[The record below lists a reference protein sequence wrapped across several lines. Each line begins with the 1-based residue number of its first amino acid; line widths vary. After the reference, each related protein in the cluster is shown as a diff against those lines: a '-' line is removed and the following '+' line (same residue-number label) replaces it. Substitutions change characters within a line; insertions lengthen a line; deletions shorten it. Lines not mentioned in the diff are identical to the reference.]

1 MDGRD
6 LNRNYG
12 KDLDEINLTRF
23 RQIAQPEN
31 SFIIALN
38 DFLNQFRFRL
48 RQSHLTDFQIPAFII
63 ISSAAALVV
72 NLLGSSSDSATNTE
86 KILAVIG
93 LTATILTSLN
103 GSHSDR
109 HYRKMARA
117 SDYVKAWT
125 SEPLTT
131 LVRRLREYKE
141 PIIDDFVDNYHNPK
155 DFDKL
160 RNSLADLKST
170 PARISEL
177 SALQSRILKD
187 LHEPKNKEIKQAFD
201 EVLNFFEAMGQDVK
215 LAIVDSDYLK
225 EYFYSAVMN
234 NYQLARKYIEHT
246 EYRLGS
252 RATWCNLVY
261 LAQTWEKEN
270 VPPVIPRV
278 CIRPLVLTEHDIE
291 DCNVKQPHLLDQL
304 GWHPAPGARS

>member
-1 MDGRD
+1 MEKSEM
-6 LNRNYG
+6 NRNFG

-38 DFLNQFRFRL
+38 DFLNQCRFRL
-48 RQSHLTDFQIPAFII
+48 RQSHLADFQIPAFII
-63 ISSAAALVV
+63 TASACAFVV
-72 NLLGSSSDSATNTE
+72 VLLGSSRDWATKTE
-86 KILAVIG
+86 RTLAVIG
-93 LTATILTSLN
+93 LTASILASLS

-109 HYRKMARA
+109 HYRKVARA

-125 SEPLTT
+125 SEPLSTFRHQ
-131 LVRRLREYKE
+131 LGDYKE
-141 PIIDDFVDNYHNPK
+141 PIIDEFIHNFYNPK

-170 PARISEL
+170 PARTAVL
-177 SALQSRILKD
+177 STLQSRILKD
-187 LHEPKNKEIKQAFD
+187 LHESKNKDIKQALH
-201 EVLNFFEAMGQDVK
+201 EILNFFEAMGQDVK
-215 LAIVDSDYLK
+215 LAVVDSDYLK

-234 NYQLARKYIEHT
+234 NYQLPRKYIEHT

-252 RATWCNLVY
+252 RATWCNIVY

-278 CIRPLVLTEHDIE
+278 CIRPLVLTELDIK
-291 DCNVKQPHLLDQL
+291 DLDSSNRWNLWNNSQHH
-304 GWHPAPGARS
+304 HP

>member
-1 MDGRD
+1 MDRRD

-48 RQSHLTDFQIPAFII
+48 RQSHLADFQIPAFII
-63 ISSAAALVV
+63 TSSAAALVMV
-72 NLLGSSSDSATNTE
+72 LLGSSRDWATKTE
-86 KILAVIG
+86 KTLAVIG
-93 LTATILTSLN
+93 VTASILASLN

-109 HYRKMARA
+109 HYRKVVRA

-125 SEPLTT
+125 SEPLATFRHN
-131 LVRRLREYKE
+131 LGDYKE
-141 PIIDDFVDNYHNPK
+141 PIIDEFVHNLYNPK
-155 DFDKL
+155 DFDRL

-170 PARISEL
+170 PARISVL

-187 LHEPKNKEIKQAFD
+187 LLEPKNKEIKRALN

-215 LAIVDSDYLK
+215 LAVVDSDYLK

-278 CIRPLVLTEHDIE
+278 CIRPLVLTEHDVE
-291 DCNVKQPHLLDQL
+291 DCNVKH
-304 GWHPAPGARS
+304 

>member
-1 MDGRD
+1 MDRRD

-48 RQSHLTDFQIPAFII
+48 RQSHLADFQIPAFII
-63 ISSAAALVV
+63 TSSAAALVMV
-72 NLLGSSSDSATNTE
+72 LLGSSRDWATKTE
-86 KILAVIG
+86 KTLAVIG
-93 LTATILTSLN
+93 VTASILASLN

-109 HYRKMARA
+109 HYRKVVRA

-125 SEPLTT
+125 SEPLATFRHN
-131 LVRRLREYKE
+131 LGDYKE
-141 PIIDDFVDNYHNPK
+141 PIIDEFVHNLYNPK
-155 DFDKL
+155 DFDRL

-170 PARISEL
+170 PARISVL

-187 LHEPKNKEIKQAFD
+187 LLEPKNKEIKRALN

-215 LAIVDSDYLK
+215 LAVVDSDYLK

-278 CIRPLVLTEHDIE
+278 CIRPLVLTEHDVE
-291 DCNVKQPHLLDQL
+291 NCNVKH
-304 GWHPAPGARS
+304 

>member
-48 RQSHLTDFQIPAFII
+48 RQSHLADFQIPAFII
-63 ISSAAALVV
+63 TSSAAALVMV
-72 NLLGSSSDSATNTE
+72 LLGSSRDWATKTE
-86 KILAVIG
+86 KTLAVIG
-93 LTATILTSLN
+93 VTASILASLS

-109 HYRKMARA
+109 HYRKLARA

-125 SEPLTT
+125 SEPFAT
-131 LVRRLREYKE
+131 LVLRLREYKE

-187 LHEPKNKEIKQAFD
+187 LHEPKNKEIKRAFD

-215 LAIVDSDYLK
+215 LAVVDSDYLK

-234 NYQLARKYIEHT
+234 NYQLARKYIEYT

-291 DCNVKQPHLLDQL
+291 DCSGKH
-304 GWHPAPGARS
+304 